1 MKVVIAPDS
10 FKGCLL
16 SADVARAIAD
26 GVRAASA
33 EAETVVVP
41 LADGGEGT
49 VQALVEATGGT
60 YVSRTVE
67 GPLGE
72 PVEAVFGMLGDGHTA
87 VVEMA
92 AASGLPLV
100 PEDKRDPTLTST
112 YGTGELIRAALNL
125 GARQII
131 VGIGGSATTD
141 GGCAMAQALGVE
153 FYDKR
158 GQRIERVTG
167 GRLQDV
173 AHIDMSRRD
182 ERVEGLRVRVACDV
196 DNPLY
201 GPEGAA
207 RVYSPQKGATPE
219 QVELLDAGLKHLAEV
234 IRKDVGVDVA
244 NMPGAGAAG
253 GLGAGLVA
261 FLGASLERGVRIV
274 VEAVGLAEK
283 MKGADLAITGEGK
296 IDKQTAYG
304 KTPAG
309 VVEVAKPLGVPVVAL
324 GGSVAMETH
333 VLHDVGFAAVFSIVP
348 GPMSLEEAMQPET
361 ARRLLKLA
369 GEQVTRLFM
378 AARGPAGQ

>member
-153 FYDKR
+153 FYDKQ

-283 MKGADLAITGEGK
+283 MRGADLAITGEGK

-324 GGSVAMETH
+324 GGSVATETR

-361 ARRLLKLA
+361 ARRLLELA

-378 AARGPAGQ
+378 AARGPAGR